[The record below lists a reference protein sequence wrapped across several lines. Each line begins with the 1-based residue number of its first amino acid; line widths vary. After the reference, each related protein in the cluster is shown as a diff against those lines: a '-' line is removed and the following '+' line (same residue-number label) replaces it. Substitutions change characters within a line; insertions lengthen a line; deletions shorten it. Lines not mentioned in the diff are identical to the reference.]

1 MQPAKNQILHFD
13 TMKAIFRI
21 FLLFVVITSAISA
34 TIYLGLGALVSLHS
48 SKPEKADVIVILGG
62 DGGLRVKK
70 GAELYNAGYARNILL
85 TGIDSR
91 YYRPTHPNW
100 RERKLMALGVP
111 KSAIEVDTWS
121 ETTWEEAENTAEMM
135 DRNGWNKV
143 IIVSDPPHMLRL
155 HRTWKKAFADSP
167 KRFTLVTTNP
177 EWWNPLLWWDNSTS
191 FRFVLSEIKKNL
203 FYSILYY

>member
-1 MQPAKNQILHFD
+1 
-13 TMKAIFRI
+13 MKAIFRI

>member
-1 MQPAKNQILHFD
+1 
-13 TMKAIFRI
+13 MKAFIRI
-21 FLLFVVITSAISA
+21 FLLFVVIASGLSA
-34 TIYLGLGALVSLHS
+34 TLYLGLGALVSLHS

-70 GAELYNAGYARNILL
+70 GAELYNAGYAGNILL

-111 KSAIEVDTWS
+111 KKAISVDIWS
-121 ETTWEEAENTAEMM
+121 ETTWEEAENATETME
-135 DRNGWNKV
+135 RNGWKKAIV
-143 IIVSDPPHMLRL
+143 VSDPPHMLRL
-155 HRTWKKAFADSP
+155 HRTWKKAFAGSSKQFILIP
-167 KRFTLVTTNP
+167 TKP
-177 EWWNPLLWWDNSTS
+177 EWWNALLWWENSTS
-191 FRFVLSEIKKNL
+191 FRFVVSEIKKNL

>member
-1 MQPAKNQILHFD
+1 
-13 TMKAIFRI
+13 MKAFVRI
-21 FLLFVVITSAISA
+21 FLLFVFITSAISA
-34 TIYLGLGALVSLHS
+34 TIYLGLGVLVSLHS

-70 GAELYNAGYARNILL
+70 GAELYNAGYARNIIL

-167 KRFTLVTTNP
+167 KRFTLVSTNP
-177 EWWNPLLWWDNSTS
+177 EWWNPLLWWDNGTS

>member
-1 MQPAKNQILHFD
+1 
-13 TMKAIFRI
+13 MKAFIRI
-21 FLLFVVITSAISA
+21 FLLFVVITCALSA

-70 GAELYNAGYARNILL
+70 GAELYNGGYAKNILL

-100 RERKLMALGVP
+100 RERKLMTLGVP
-111 KSAIEVDTWS
+111 KSAIDVDTWS
-121 ETTWEEAENTAEMM
+121 ETTWEEAENTAETM
-135 DRNGWNKV
+135 DRNGWKKA

-167 KRFTLVTTNP
+167 KRFTLVATNP
-177 EWWNPLLWWDNSTS
+177 EWWNPLIWWENSTS
-191 FRFVLSEIKKNL
+191 LRFVLSEIKKNL